1 MNRDP
6 VGEIIDSTTQEA
18 LRRQHMEAQYKGK
31 CLWCGNAIKPGDLIN
46 QNDQGT
52 WLHDACLIE
61 YEEGD

>member
-1 MNRDP
+1 
-6 VGEIIDSTTQEA
+6 
-18 LRRQHMEAQYKGK
+18 MEAQYKGK